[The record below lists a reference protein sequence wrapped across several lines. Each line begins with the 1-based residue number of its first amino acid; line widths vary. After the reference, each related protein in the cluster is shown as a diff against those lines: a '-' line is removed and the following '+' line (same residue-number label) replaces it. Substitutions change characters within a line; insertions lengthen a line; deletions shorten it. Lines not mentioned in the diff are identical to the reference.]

1 MRAHRILKTRSG
13 VETAARAS
21 RVQRDRSRN
30 ARLLGQSV
38 ALHLKTGF
46 TQWSGAHSG
55 RDATRR
61 SRPQMSSPPSATR
74 RCSRD
79 AVRRRF
85 QRYDVAPRQRWCARL
100 PPAVRRRS
108 RNKPAVAHDK
118 PKVALLHDGSED
130 RKYAAQRVARTV
142 RRLQQRCTHC
152 RQGVSICCCGL
163 SVARQQPSTDV
174 RSMGWLEC
182 RNACGDGRLAAR
194 RRAT

>member
-1 MRAHRILKTRSG
+1 MVWRAFGQGRY
-13 VETAARAS
+13 AALAAADVVAAIGHS
-21 RVQRDRSRN
+21 TSFQRC
-30 ARLLGQSV
+30 
-38 ALHLKTGF
+38 
-46 TQWSGAHSG
+46 
-55 RDATRR
+55 
-61 SRPQMSSPPSATR
+61 SPPSLPTL
-74 RCSRD
+74 
-79 AVRRRF
+79 RRRAAAEI
-85 QRYDVAPRQRWCARL
+85 VCA
-100 PPAVRRRS
+100 ATAGGETSRS
-108 RNKPAVAHDK
+108 RNKPAVAHDE

-182 RNACGDGRLAAR
+182 QTACGDGRLAAR